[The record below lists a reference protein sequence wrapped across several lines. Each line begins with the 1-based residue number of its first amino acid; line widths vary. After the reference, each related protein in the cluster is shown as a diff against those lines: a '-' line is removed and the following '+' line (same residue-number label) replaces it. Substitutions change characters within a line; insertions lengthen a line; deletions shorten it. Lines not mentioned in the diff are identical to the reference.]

1 MDYEIRAVFR
11 VSDDADMEGV
21 LAEQLHNYLVSL
33 MDAVDPVISVDQ
45 IPEPPDAEIFE
56 FPKKVK

>member
-1 MDYEIRAVFR
+1 
-11 VSDDADMEGV
+11 
-21 LAEQLHNYLVSL
+21 

-45 IPEPPDAEIFE
+45 LPEPPDAEIYE